1 MSVQFMVEPQ
11 QIVTKME
18 KERERSKEE
27 REKEGG
33 KERRKGE
40 RERREKDNR
49 EQRTFIHKGIKVT
62 ITTKIQS
69 LLSIKTYKQ
78 KETSWWR
85 SRWLCSPSYS
95 WMHQKHTFRYRSHRT
110 PAEYWRESLTTEKEY
125 MLLLLLLLLLC
136 RFSRVRLCATP

>member
-1 MSVQFMVEPQ
+1 MSVQFMVETQ

-27 REKEGG
+27 REREGG

-40 RERREKDNR
+40 RERREKENR

-69 LLSIKTYKQ
+69 LLNIKTYKQ

-85 SRWLCSPSYS
+85 SRWLCVHLTPGYTRSTPLDTDLAEHQLSTGGSP
-95 WMHQKHTFRYRSHRT
+95 
-110 PAEYWRESLTTEKEY
+110 
-125 MLLLLLLLLLC
+125 
-136 RFSRVRLCATP
+136 